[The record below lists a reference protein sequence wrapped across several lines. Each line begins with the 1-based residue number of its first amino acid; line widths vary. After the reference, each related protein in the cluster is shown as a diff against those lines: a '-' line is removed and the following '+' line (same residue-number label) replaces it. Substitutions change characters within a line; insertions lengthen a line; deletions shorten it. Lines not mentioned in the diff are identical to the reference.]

1 MLIPCIAWGEGWVG
15 FVCLEGCLFCLGFFW
30 VWFGLVFGF
39 GLWCFVW
46 LVVVCCEFFFL
57 FVGFWVLFGCFG
69 VFCGWFGFFV
79 WLFCPV
85 SFFFAR
91 ILLKWVGETSLEMYK
106 QALPA
111 HTITSAAWKHM
122 CPGPYSPG
130 VKLPK
135 SGCLTH
141 RELPGK
147 VWEKCI
153 LESDLNWAKTEKL
166 QIPWKSEGAVAALN
180 TAQLLSVFN

>member
-1 MLIPCIAWGEGWVG
+1 MYCMRRRVG
-15 FVCLEGCLFCLGFFW
+15 GFCLFGGLFVLFGVFLGL
-30 VWFGLVFGF
+30 VWFGVWFWFVVFCLVGCCL
-39 GLWCFVW
+39 LWV
-46 LVVVCCEFFFL
+46 FL
-57 FVGFWVLFGCFG
+57 FVCWVLGFVRLFWGFLWLVW
-69 VFCGWFGFFV
+69 VFCLVVLPCFF
-79 WLFCPV
+79 
-85 SFFFAR
+85 FFFAR